1 MNGRGQG
8 EAVEDL
14 VLLQRLLG
22 DPNPG
27 RRQSLWHQFV
37 RRYERLIEI
46 CVRKVLRRYGVTATH
61 QEVDD
66 ATSDVWLALLQDDL
80 RKLRQYDAARG
91 FRLASFIGMV
101 ATNTTID
108 HLRGRHLRSTTTL
121 EAAFDGKGKDPSFVP
136 RDTVEDKERAELARR
151 ALVQL
156 TVDERDF
163 FVECFQ
169 AERSPDELARDLGI
183 STNTVYARK
192 FKLREKLADIVASL
206 TAIPPAR
213 ALARS

>member
-1 MNGRGQG
+1 MSARQQG
-8 EAVEDL
+8 NAVEDL

-22 DPNPG
+22 EPDHG
-27 RRQSLWHQFV
+27 RRQPLWRLFV
-37 RRYERLIEI
+37 RRYERLIDI
-46 CVRKVLRRYGVTATH
+46 CVRKVLRRYGVSPSR
-61 QEVDD
+61 QDVDD
-66 ATSDVWLALLQDDL
+66 IISDVWLALVQDDM

-108 HLRGRHLRSTTTL
+108 HLRGRQLRTTPI
-121 EAAFDGKGKDPSFVP
+121 EDAFDGCAKDPWVVP
-136 RDTVEDKERAELARR
+136 RDTVEEKERAELARR

-192 FKLREKLADIVASL
+192 FKIRAKLAGIVATMTRSL
-206 TAIPPAR
+206 QAR
-213 ALARS
+213 PLARS